1 MASTSFH
8 LGYLQLRQEEKNT
21 VYDKLARWTR
31 IQEVL
36 LSKRKRYQST
46 MVRPIVWGGVGVRG
60 GAMRCQ
66 NPKWGGDGLPS
77 KSQMAQRPTKI
88 FYFS

>member
-1 MASTSFH
+1 MDKDTGSTPVQKEKIPINNGKAHS
-8 LGYLQLRQEEKNT
+8 LGR
-21 VYDKLARWTR
+21 
-31 IQEVL
+31 
-36 LSKRKRYQST
+36 
-46 MVRPIVWGGVGVRG
+46 GG

>member
-1 MASTSFH
+1 MI
-8 LGYLQLRQEEKNT
+8 
-21 VYDKLARWTR
+21 VCDKLARWTR

-46 MVRPIVWGGVGVRG
+46 MVRHIVWGGGG